1 MRCRFCSHSLEHVFV
16 DLINTPLSNSLLNLE
31 QLGEREDYFPLKV
44 FFCDKCWLVQ
54 IDEHKNSEEIF
65 SKTYPYFSSFSTT
78 WLKHSEDYVHMIA
91 ERLGLTSNSSVIEI
105 ASNDGYLLQFFRQKG
120 IPCLGIEPSES
131 TVVAARQRGLE
142 TITEFFSEAFARD
155 LARKRPKANLI
166 LGNNVLAHVPNI
178 NDFVAGL
185 KVILEEHGTVTMEFP
200 HVLNLIEFNQFDTIY
215 HEHFS
220 YFSLITT
227 VAIFSAHDL
236 SVYDVEEL
244 PTHGGSLRVYIKHT
258 ENKGIG
264 ISESVAALTDK
275 EENAGLRNIE
285 FYESFQAKANRV
297 KYDFLSFLLQEKREG
312 RKIAAYGAAAKGNTL
327 LNYCGIKADLIE
339 FVVDASPHKQNKFM
353 PGSHIP
359 IVAEAKLKECQPDL
373 VVVLPWNLKEEILE
387 QLHYVRQWG
396 GRFVMAIPEL
406 TIV

>member
-142 TITEFFSEAFARD
+142 TITEFFSEARYA
-155 LARKRPKANLI
+155 LLPKKLQ
-166 LGNNVLAHVPNI
+166 L
-178 NDFVAGL
+178 VA
-185 KVILEEHGTVTMEFP
+185 VI
-200 HVLNLIEFNQFDTIY
+200 
-215 HEHFS
+215 
-220 YFSLITT
+220 
-227 VAIFSAHDL
+227 
-236 SVYDVEEL
+236 
-244 PTHGGSLRVYIKHT
+244 
-258 ENKGIG
+258 
-264 ISESVAALTDK
+264 
-275 EENAGLRNIE
+275 
-285 FYESFQAKANRV
+285 
-297 KYDFLSFLLQEKREG
+297 
-312 RKIAAYGAAAKGNTL
+312 
-327 LNYCGIKADLIE
+327 
-339 FVVDASPHKQNKFM
+339 
-353 PGSHIP
+353 
-359 IVAEAKLKECQPDL
+359 
-373 VVVLPWNLKEEILE
+373 
-387 QLHYVRQWG
+387 
-396 GRFVMAIPEL
+396 
-406 TIV
+406 